1 MTGGKVRSNLP
12 LRSLESPARI
22 SRSSMTEDSLVS
34 PRSSSR
40 RRSSNGERGDGAGRG
55 SGSVLVAPRVMPHS
69 LEAEEYL
76 LSCCLLDGSDTIA
89 KCLEKKLSGA
99 AFYVPANRIIYEKL
113 VELYQKQP
121 PVAIEVLAEE
131 LRTTRQLDEIGGLPY
146 LLQVSSRIP
155 TTAQADYFIER
166 VRELFL
172 LRQLIKVSTSAVE
185 QCYEFQGGLEEFID
199 KVEQDIFAVTQD
211 RVSDGAKSMKEPTR
225 EAMDVIHKMMM
236 KKGELT
242 GVSSGFKD
250 LDQFTFGFQR
260 QEMIVLA
267 ARPSMGKTSL
277 ALNMVEAAAMPKR
290 GQGTTVL
297 LFSLEMSA
305 AQLAIRLLCSRARVN
320 MKLLR
325 DGLLSKNGEEQQ
337 RLLQAADE
345 FTKSPIFIDDSS
357 HLTIMELR
365 AKARRLAARH
375 KLGFIVVDYL
385 QLLSPTDPKVARE
398 QQVAEISRGLKA
410 LAKELDVPVLVLSQ
424 LNRSAEKE
432 NRTPKLS
439 DLRESGSIEQDADVV
454 LMLARP
460 RDADEKFQVAADS
473 AELIVAKQRNG
484 PVGELKLTFLRDI
497 TRFENF
503 TP

>member
-1 MTGGKVRSNLP
+1 MS
-12 LRSLESPARI
+12 
-22 SRSSMTEDSLVS
+22 EDSTKTF
-34 PRSSSR
+34 R
-40 RRSSNGERGDGAGRG
+40 RTRLPNGADGEGASAAAFAGRT
-55 SGSVLVAPRVMPHS
+55 PPHS
-69 LEAEEYL
+69 VEAEEYL
-76 LSCCLLDGSDTIA
+76 LSCCLLDGNDTIA
-89 KCLEKKLSGA
+89 RCFEGKLSA
-99 AFYVPANRIIYEKL
+99 SAFYVSANRIIYERL
-113 VELYQKQP
+113 TELYNGGT
-121 PVAIEVLAEE
+121 AIDLAVLAEE
-131 LRTTRQLDEIGGLPY
+131 LKTSKQLDEVGGYAY
-146 LLQVSSRIP
+146 LTQISGRIP
-155 TTAQADYFIER
+155 TTAQAGYFIEK
-166 VRELFL
+166 VRELYL
-172 LRQLIKVSTSAVE
+172 LRELIKVATGAVE
-185 QCYEFQGGLEEFID
+185 NCYTYTGGLEEFID
-199 KVEQDIFAVTQD
+199 KVEQDIFKVTQD
-211 RVSDGAKSMKEPTR
+211 RISDAAKSMKEPTR
-225 EAMDVIHKMMM
+225 EAMNVITKMMM

-250 LDQFTFGFQR
+250 LDQFTFGFQK

-277 ALNMVEAAAMPKR
+277 ALNMAEAAAMPKR
-290 GQGTTVL
+290 GTPVTTLV
-297 LFSLEMSA
+297 FSLEMSA
-305 AQLAIRLLCSRARVN
+305 PQLALRMLCARARVN

-325 DGLLSKNGEEQQ
+325 DGLLSKNGDEQKN
-337 RLLQAADE
+337 LVQAADE
-345 FTKSPIFIDDSS
+345 FSKSPIFIDDSS

-365 AKARRLAARH
+365 AKSRRLHARQP
-375 KLGFIVVDYL
+375 LGFIIVDYL
-385 QLLSPTDPKVARE
+385 QLLSPTDPKTPRE

-460 RDADEKFQVAADS
+460 KDADEKFQVAADS

-503 TP
+503 TQ